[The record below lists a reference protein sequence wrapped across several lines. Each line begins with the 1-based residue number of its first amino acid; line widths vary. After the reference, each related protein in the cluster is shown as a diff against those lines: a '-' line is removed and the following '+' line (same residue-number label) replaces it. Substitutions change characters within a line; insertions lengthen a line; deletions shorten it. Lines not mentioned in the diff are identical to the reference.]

1 MAQPVTIE
9 DAIEQNALGP
19 ASVTVAGQ
27 TVVQKDIE
35 QQIKADEYLA
45 AKQAAAKP
53 HFGLRFTKIIP
64 AAVCSL
70 MKHASRLQR

>member
-1 MAQPVTIE
+1 MAQPESIE
-9 DAIEQNALGP
+9 EAIEQNALGP

-64 AAVCSL
+64 PGAG
-70 MKHASRLQR
+70 

>member
-1 MAQPVTIE
+1 MAQPESIE
-9 DAIEQNALGP
+9 EAIEQNARGP

-45 AKQAAAKP
+45 AKKAAAKP

-64 AAVCSL
+64 PGAG
-70 MKHASRLQR
+70 

>member
-1 MAQPVTIE
+1 MAQPETIAE
-9 DAIEQNALGP
+9 AIEQNALGP

-53 HFGLRFTKIIP
+53 HFGLRLTKIIP
-64 AAVCSL
+64 PGAG
-70 MKHASRLQR
+70 

>member
-1 MAQPVTIE
+1 MAQPKTIE

-64 AAVCSL
+64 PGAG
-70 MKHASRLQR
+70 

>member
-1 MAQPVTIE
+1 MAQPETIE

-45 AKQAAAKP
+45 AKQAATKP

-64 AAVCSL
+64 PGAG
-70 MKHASRLQR
+70 

>member
-1 MAQPVTIE
+1 MAEPQSIAE
-9 DAIEQNALGP
+9 AIDQNARGP

-45 AKQAAAKP
+45 AKQAATKP
-53 HFGLRFTKIIP
+53 HFGLRFMKIVP
-64 AAVCSL
+64 PGAG
-70 MKHASRLQR
+70 

>member
-1 MAQPVTIE
+1 MAQPETIE
-9 DAIEQNALGP
+9 EAIEQNALGP

-64 AAVCSL
+64 PGAG
-70 MKHASRLQR
+70 